1 MILMTDHTRTYY
13 AHSHVN
19 VSAPDGWIRFDFTNA
34 DEFKETYP
42 AFCCLGRAIFR
53 RCENWV
59 RLLVEIVEH
68 ELSAHNPKL
77 EALYHESLSGRGRPF
92 FLTDKLSGLTCKQL
106 SNGYYINVNADI
118 PSLIRII
125 KNFCLYCGYTK
136 EDIVMYGVPKN
147 LTAPKTPAHPTHQTP
162 PSSPQTHS
170 SARTASITEKLEAYV
185 LTLGIHGASALDI
198 IDSVFPKM
206 PYNPAAKALDDSP
219 NIIRISADRYV
230 HADSL
235 VDLDEAA
242 QVLASIIRIHFAQ
255 FSGYTN
261 SQLIYGAA
269 SRELYMFL
277 NDNAVNDPDSLFAVT
292 KYLYGKKALYGKPL
306 TFSAP
311 HIFENPPDFPPT
323 TRGLM
328 IHLARLNNGILK
340 EQDAANFLQKTMLAY
355 AGINKLLQI
364 GQENT
369 FLFYHP
375 EIYILTESLNINAEY
390 CSLLH
395 DRLDDLFRS
404 ANVAYV
410 IPRDIRDSW
419 LDTLPALPEG
429 LSWTLLLLQDI
440 LRKFPAVGFVPI
452 TSGLSQTYSTIAA
465 AFVPKNSPLETFAD
479 VVSLY
484 MEERYTL
491 PERMSGEA
499 LRGVLK
505 RAGMI
510 ANNELMFSLHKALH
524 DPRFSWTDHN
534 TTVYVRGNR
543 S

>member
-1 MILMTDHTRTYY
+1 MTDHTRTYY

-77 EALYHESLSGRGRPF
+77 AALYHESLSGHSTPF
-92 FLTDKLSGLTCKQL
+92 FLTDKINHGCHQL
-106 SNGYYINVNADI
+106 SNGYYINANYGI
-118 PSLIRII
+118 ISLIGII
-125 KNFCLYCGYTK
+125 KRFCLYCGYNK

-147 LTAPKTPAHPTHQTP
+147 HTPSKPKTPTPPQTP
-162 PSSPQTHS
+162 PPAH
-170 SARTASITEKLEAYV
+170 APSITQKLESYI
-185 LTLGIHGASALDI
+185 LTLGLRGASELDI
-198 IDSVFPKM
+198 IDSVLPKM

-340 EQDAANFLQKTMLAY
+340 EQDAANFLQKTMLTY

-510 ANNELMFSLHKALH
+510 ANNELIFSLHKALH

-534 TTVYVRGNR
+534 TMVYVRGNR
-543 S
+543 

>member
-1 MILMTDHTRTYY
+1 MTDHTRTDY
-13 AHSHVN
+13 APSHVN

-59 RLLVEIVEH
+59 RLLVAVVEH
-68 ELSAHNPKL
+68 ELSLHNPKL
-77 EALYHESLSGRGRPF
+77 EGLYHESLSRTENARPF
-92 FLTDKLSGLTCKQL
+92 FLKDKLSGLQCKQL
-106 SNGYYINVNADI
+106 SNGYYINVNLDS
-118 PSLIRII
+118 PSIVRNI

-162 PSSPQTHS
+162 PSSHKTS
-170 SARTASITEKLEAYV
+170 VTEKLEAYV

-219 NIIRISADRYV
+219 NIIRLSQDRYV

-235 VDLDEAA
+235 VDISEAA
-242 QVLASIIRIHFAQ
+242 EVLASIIRTHFAQ

-261 SQLIYGAA
+261 SQLVYGAA
-269 SRELYMFL
+269 SQELYMFL

-292 KYLYGKKALYGKPL
+292 KYLYGKKAYYGKHL

-323 TRGLM
+323 TKGLM
-328 IHLARLNNGILK
+328 LRLARLNNGILT
-340 EQDAANFLQKTMLAY
+340 ESDAKSFLQKTMLTFT
-355 AGINKLLQI
+355 GINQLLQI
-364 GQENT
+364 GSENT
-369 FLFYHP
+369 FLLYDP
-375 EIYILTESLNINAEY
+375 ETYILSESLGINHEY
-390 CSLLH
+390 CTALH
-395 DRLDDLFRS
+395 KRLDDLFRS
-404 ANVAYV
+404 ADVAYI
-410 IPRDIRDSW
+410 IPRDIRQSW

-429 LSWTLLLLQDI
+429 LSWTLLLLQEI
-440 LRKFPAVGFVPI
+440 MRKFPAVGFVPI
-452 TSGLSQTYSTIAA
+452 TSGVTQTHSTIAA
-465 AFVPKNSPLETFAD
+465 AFVPKDSPLETFAD

-484 MEERYTL
+484 MEERYPL

-510 ANNELMFSLHKALH
+510 ANNELISSLHKALH

-534 TTVYVRGNR
+534 TTVYVRGNC
-543 S
+543 